1 MTVQFESTNPPA
13 SEADLERLRVG
24 LGFEPPPALLAFLRA
39 HDGARPE
46 ENDVDESL
54 PGAEAGIGV
63 DDFLGVDG
71 VVDTVQRLGSR
82 LRSDVVPIA
91 DAAGGNLVCMSSQD
105 GSIWFWDH
113 ELEDAD
119 PLSRIADSLDAFL
132 TMLRPFDIG
141 NVEFT
146 EEEKSGW
153 VNPELLRE
161 MGVDPDARA

>member
-13 SEADLERLRVG
+13 NDADLERLRAG
-24 LGFEPPPALLAFLRA
+24 LGFEPPPRLREFLRE
-39 HDGARPE
+39 HNGARPE
-46 ENDVDESL
+46 LNDVDASL
-54 PGAEAGIGV
+54 PGADAGIGV

-71 VVDTVQRLGSR
+71 LLDTVRRLGSR
-82 LRSDVVPIA
+82 LRGDVVPIA
-91 DAAGGNLVCMSSQD
+91 DAEGGNLVCMSCQD

-113 ELEDAD
+113 ELEDTD
-119 PLSRIADSLDAFL
+119 PLSRIADSLDVFL